1 MLTVPAPRYG
11 IIYRGE
17 SWSLC
22 GIEDSV
28 HQSHSLI
35 MGSSLKLL
43 PFVAGCA
50 FAGYQYPEV
59 PKDLTT
65 PFQQRLSVYGPD
77 GMNSARASECE

>member
-1 MLTVPAPRYG
+1 MGG
-11 IIYRGE
+11 I
-17 SWSLC
+17 
-22 GIEDSV
+22 
-28 HQSHSLI
+28 
-35 MGSSLKLL
+35 SSLKLL

-77 GMNSARASECE
+77 GMNSARDSEPE